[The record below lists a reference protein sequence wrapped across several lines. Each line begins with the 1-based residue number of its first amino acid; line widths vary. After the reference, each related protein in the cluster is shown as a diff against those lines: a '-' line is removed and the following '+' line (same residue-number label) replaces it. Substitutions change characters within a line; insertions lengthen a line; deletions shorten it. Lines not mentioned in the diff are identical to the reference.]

1 MLLFCFLFLCLSSH
15 TSFIFTKYF
24 YLKYEI
30 CYISIKI
37 LCEICPIDN
46 WSTVRGGGQAGWRPC
61 LRLQCGGRLLLPLA
75 ESTLTRT
82 TKCIFPNSKMY
93 LFKIPCPHLTK
104 EAGAATCC
112 LSHLDITTTPYP
124 FPIKINLP
132 KLQFVFVHVTN
143 RFVQLF
149 KMHFPKLL
157 LSDTTTTPCPCLGLS
172 VSRRGVPKLEDTA
185 QSVN

>member
-1 MLLFCFLFLCLSSH
+1 M
-15 TSFIFTKYF
+15 
-24 YLKYEI
+24 
-30 CYISIKI
+30 
-37 LCEICPIDN
+37 CEICPIDN

-61 LRLQCGGRLLLPLA
+61 LRLLLPLA

-93 LFKIPCPHLTK
+93 LYFVQNSLP
-104 EAGAATCC
+104 
-112 LSHLDITTTPYP
+112 SHKRGRSSYLLLISLADITTTPYP
-124 FPIKINLP
+124 FPIKINLS

-149 KMHFPKLL
+149 KMHFLNLL